1 MKMDINSKLRSVV
14 LPSGLRLLVT
24 KEHLHASH
32 YCCLE
37 TNEEKQCLAYG
48 SQFAILSF
56 LGSWVARFSE
66 RLESVKQL
74 TILTTCCSCVNGFQ
88 ALSRACASLMS
99 QRSQLCACETSDT
112 NCARE
117 NNNFSVPLNSL
128 PRRAL
133 AESCAT
139 MAYSIILSPHCQCRN
154 ISTER
159 PNQTAAF
166 ITGNNVSPGSW
177 SVVFYGVLIC
187 SHVHAQRRHTSK
199 EGTFITK
206 MNSVLFWKLWVTDL
220 GAIFSL
226 S

>member
-1 MKMDINSKLRSVV
+1 MKMNINPKLRSVI

-24 KEHLHASH
+24 NEHLHASH

-48 SQFAILSF
+48 SQFAILSDLGV

-66 RLESVKQL
+66 RLESEKQL
-74 TILTTCCSCVNGFQ
+74 TILTTCCSCGNGFQ

-99 QRSQLCACETSDT
+99 QRSPLCACETSDT
-112 NCARE
+112 NCAWE

-133 AESCAT
+133 AECRAT
-139 MAYSIILSPHCQCRN
+139 MAHSIILSPHCQCRN

-159 PNQTAAF
+159 PQPDHCFHN
-166 ITGNNVSPGSW
+166 W
-177 SVVFYGVLIC
+177 
-187 SHVHAQRRHTSK
+187 
-199 EGTFITK
+199 
-206 MNSVLFWKLWVTDL
+206 
-220 GAIFSL
+220 
-226 S
+226 